1 MIDDGLAGEED
12 FTTEE
17 LTDLVFGMFT
27 LYTEKR
33 LQENGQHLFQI
44 VKKGEDLLPVCKEY
58 ANGFLAEYPVFEEP
72 FAACGGAEEISVL
85 FSLGEGT
92 VPTKTFRSYWIW
104 QEKPGCKSD
113 AASSEA
119 AGKWLMFVQP
129 EEADAYWEQVRNATL
144 EGRLG
149 IGAKI
154 STSKENEDSRDER
167 KVIYVFTENWEDEA
181 DVMRVREEL
190 KKIGFTDRIGY
201 KRNLDT
207 YAGEYREKGKRVTYY
222 SV

>member
-1 MIDDGLAGEED
+1 MIEEEPAEEED
-12 FTTEE
+12 YTTEE

-27 LYTEKR
+27 LFMQHRFEKR
-33 LQENGQHLFQI
+33 GTHLFEL
-44 VKKGEDLLPVCKEY
+44 VKKGEDMTAVCEEC
-58 ANGFLAEYPVFEEP
+58 AAAFLEEYPVFREP
-72 FAACGGAEEISVL
+72 FAACGGAKEIAVL

-104 QEKPGCKSD
+104 QEKPGCAPG
-113 AASSEA
+113 AASAEA

-129 EEADAYWEQVRNATL
+129 EEADSAWEKIRDATL
-144 EGRLG
+144 AGKLG

-154 STSKENEDSRDER
+154 STSKENEDSHDDR
-167 KVIYVFTENWEDEA
+167 KVIYVFTENWENEE
-181 DVMRVREEL
+181 DVMRVRAEL
-190 KKIGFTDRIGY
+190 KTIGFTDRIGY

>member
-1 MIDDGLAGEED
+1 MIEEELAEEED
-12 FTTEE
+12 YTTEE

-27 LYTEKR
+27 LYTEQY
-33 LQENGQHLFQI
+33 LNSTGAHLFEL
-44 VKKGEDLLPVCKEY
+44 VKKGEDMSAMCEEL
-58 ANGFLAEYPVFEEP
+58 AASFLKEYPVFEEP
-72 FAACGGAEEISVL
+72 FRACGGAKEIAVL

-104 QEKPGCKSD
+104 QEKPGSAPG
-113 AASSEA
+113 AASSDA

-129 EEADAYWEQVRNATL
+129 EEADSCWEKVRNATL
-144 EGRLG
+144 AGRLG

-154 STSKENEDSRDER
+154 STSKENEDSRDDR
-167 KVIYVFTENWEDEA
+167 KVIYVFTENWEDET

-190 KKIGFTDRIGY
+190 KNIGFTDRIGY
-201 KRNLDT
+201 KRNMDT